1 MINFIQKTIKLINQM
16 HYSRDS
22 ARTKMV
28 FLPLVLSY
36 VTLVISATDKVH
48 CETYF
53 LMAKCE
59 AAHEGNF
66 QISISREKDV

>member
-1 MINFIQKTIKLINQM
+1 M
-16 HYSRDS
+16 HYPKDS
-22 ARTKMV
+22 QRMKMV
-28 FLPLVLSY
+28 FQALGLSY
-36 VTLVISATDKVH
+36 VTLVISTTDKVR

-66 QISISREKDV
+66 QISREKDL